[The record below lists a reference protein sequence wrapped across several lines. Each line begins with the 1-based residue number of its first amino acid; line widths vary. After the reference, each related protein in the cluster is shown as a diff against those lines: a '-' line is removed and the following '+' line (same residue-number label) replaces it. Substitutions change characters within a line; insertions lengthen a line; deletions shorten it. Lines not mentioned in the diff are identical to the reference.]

1 LRDLTQ
7 HLTTQADN
15 NHAPPVFAFSR
26 AFFSFKK
33 IHGMSILKM
42 KGKVFDKFKAYKAL
56 VEIQTDMNNK
66 AF

>member
-1 LRDLTQ
+1 
-7 HLTTQADN
+7 
-15 NHAPPVFAFSR
+15 VFAFSR